1 MTGQPRVELT
11 KEPRPIRPCAGQDRA
26 SLREGGER
34 PSLLAVGV
42 LAVTGSQGPFPRVS
56 KRGCEARSLPE
67 LLSPGAR
74 GR

>member
-34 PSLLAVGV
+34 PSLLAIGV
-42 LAVTGSQGPFPRVS
+42 LAVTGSQGPLFRVS
-56 KRGCEARSLPE
+56 KRRVEI
-67 LLSPGAR
+67 LLGLV
-74 GR
+74 

>member
-34 PSLLAVGV
+34 PALLAIG

-56 KRGCEARSLPE
+56 KRRVEI
-67 LLSPGAR
+67 LLNFV
-74 GR
+74 